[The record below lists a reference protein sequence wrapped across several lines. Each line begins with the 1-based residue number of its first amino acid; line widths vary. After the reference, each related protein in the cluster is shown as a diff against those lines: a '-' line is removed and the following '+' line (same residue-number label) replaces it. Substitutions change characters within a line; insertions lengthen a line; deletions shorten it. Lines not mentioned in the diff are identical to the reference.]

1 MQYTDAEII
10 QLLSSSNAQDNDQG
24 IRIMYHLYFS
34 MISGFVLKNSGTKED
49 VEEVFQDGIF
59 VVFNK
64 CKKEE
69 LVLTSR
75 LKTYLY
81 SICRNI
87 WLKTLK
93 QKKFSTV
100 SIQDQEDFIMVES
113 SFFQKLE
120 LTEERQT
127 MLDLIKQLG
136 ENCQKVLIYY
146 YYERLK
152 MKEIAQL
159 MNFANDQVARNKKVK
174 CLKQLV
180 AIVDNSSFFKNYFK

>member
-1 MQYTDAEII
+1 MQNTDEEII
-10 QLLSSSNAQDNDQG
+10 QLLSSFDAQDNDQG
-24 IRIMYHLYFS
+24 IRIMYRLFFP
-34 MISGFVLKNSGTKED
+34 MISNFILKNSGIKED

-59 VVFNK
+59 VVYSK
-64 CKKEE
+64 CKKGD

-81 SICRNI
+81 SVCRNI
-87 WLKTLK
+87 WLKRLK
-93 QKKFSTV
+93 QRKISTI
-100 SIQDQEDFIMVES
+100 SLQDQEDFIMVEA

-127 MLDLIKQLG
+127 MLELIKQLG
-136 ENCQKVLIYY
+136 EDCQKVLRYY

-159 MNFANDQVARNKKVK
+159 MNFANDQVARNKKAK
-174 CLKQLV
+174 CLKQLIS
-180 AIVDNSSFFKNYFK
+180 IVNRSPFFKNYFK